1 MFGTLLSYCNT
12 RVANSTAQLNG
23 PIDLTDTLLIIPT
36 KNEQGAIGELVSE
49 SRAIGFSNILVIDG
63 FSSDSTSEIANKAG
77 ARVIFQEFGNGKGC
91 GVRTGMKEFLQGNY
105 EYLCM
110 IDGDGS
116 NAPSWLMNM
125 ISAAKMQKADVVLGS
140 RTRGH
145 RDKKAMNLLAL
156 ASNLTVSFLLGIKF
170 ERIFTD
176 VQTGYWLFTRAA
188 VERVYPKIKSSGF
201 EIELELFV
209 TILRMGM
216 RVIEIPV
223 GFRRRKGHSKFSFEL
238 RLRNLYFAI
247 KFIVS

>member
-1 MFGTLLSYCNT
+1 MPYSNT
-12 RVANSTAQLNG
+12 GAANSTVQLND
-23 PIDLTDTLLIIPT
+23 PTDLSDTLLIIPT

-63 FSSDSTSEIANKAG
+63 FSSDFTTEIAKKVG

-91 GVRTGMKEFLQGNY
+91 AVRTGMKEFLEGNY

-116 NAPSWLMNM
+116 NAPSSLMNM
-125 ISAAKMQKADVVLGS
+125 ISTAKMQKADVVLGS

-145 RDKKAMNLLAL
+145 RDKKAMNLLSL

-170 ERIFTD
+170 GRIFTD
-176 VQTGYWLFTRAA
+176 VQTGYWLLTRDA
-188 VERVYPKIKSSGF
+188 VERVYPQIESSGF

-209 TILRMGM
+209 TVLRMGM
-216 RVIEIPV
+216 CVIEIPAE
-223 GFRRRKGHSKFSFEL
+223 FRRRKGHSKFSFEL
-238 RLRNLYFAI
+238 RLRNLYFAFKI
-247 KFIVS
+247 LLS